1 MPVSITEKKAG
12 TIQLAVAMIL
22 SGTIGYFVIESGQS
36 PINVVFARCM
46 VGGICLIIYCLYAKL
61 FNESCLTAKNVGL
74 MIVVGLSIVLNWVAL
89 FSSYKYASIGV
100 TTTIY
105 HVAPFIVFFVGAFL
119 FKEGI
124 SKSRLIWLLIAFL
137 GVVLIGDPEN
147 QNIVVGSSYLLG
159 CGLALMAAA
168 LYAMATLFSKYINNI
183 PPHVIALSQML
194 IGVIV
199 LSPFVEFR
207 QFSGTLWQWNC
218 LLILGVVHSAFM
230 YILIYASY
238 KKLQTAIIAILSYIY
253 PVVAVVVDYFAFDH
267 VFSVLQ
273 VIGGV
278 MILAAGLCGTLNLN
292 PFTLK
297 KIFILPK

>member
-1 MPVSITEKKAG
+1 MNITEKQAG
-12 TIQLAVAMIL
+12 TVQLTIAMLL

-36 PINVVFARCM
+36 PINVVFARCV
-46 VGGICLIIYCLYAKL
+46 VGSVCLIIYCLSAKL
-61 FNESCLTAKNVGL
+61 FNKSYLTAKNVGL
-74 MIVVGLSIVLNWVAL
+74 VIVVGLSIVLNWIAL

-105 HVAPFIVFFVGAFL
+105 HVAPFIVFFGGALL

-137 GVVLIGDPEN
+137 GVILIGDPEN
-147 QNIVVGSSYLLG
+147 QNIAVSSSYLLG
-159 CGLALMAAA
+159 CGLALIAAT
-168 LYAMATLFSKYINNI
+168 LYAMATLASKYIKNI

-194 IGVIV
+194 IGVVV
-199 LSPFVEFR
+199 LSPFAEFS
-207 QFSGTLWQWNC
+207 QFSGTVWQWNC

-238 KKLQTAIIAILSYIY
+238 KKLQTANIAIISYIY
-253 PVVAVVVDYFAFDH
+253 PVVAVIVDYFAFGH
-267 VFSVLQ
+267 VFSTLQ
-273 VIGGV
+273 IIGGI

-292 PFTLK
+292 PFISK
-297 KIFILPK
+297 KANDLVR